1 MQCKEIELLIPF
13 YACDELDEPQ
23 RNAVAEHLTGCAACQ
38 GVLERERRLLEAMQ
52 AGRVEP
58 SAVLLAS
65 CRNELSD
72 ALDVTAPRHA
82 FWERLKA
89 AMRPPRWAFLH
100 PAWSAAMFLVV
111 GVVVGTQVPSLMNRP
126 RLPQGAPSAGDV
138 LVQGSSP
145 ISDLQNVSITG
156 INVLPGGDSGMPR
169 VELQLR
175 AEQPM
180 VVSGTLDDN
189 DVRRALTYVVQ
200 NNQRFDS
207 GLRLDAAELL
217 KTHSADAD
225 VREALCYAVQH
236 DRNPAV
242 RLKAMEA
249 LRGFG
254 QDPKVRQALIDVL
267 LKDEN
272 PGVRVEA
279 ITALRTIAEQGAGS
293 QDARLL
299 EVLRDRMQR
308 DPSTFVRM
316 QSAAA
321 VRQLEPR
328 ATY

>member
-1 MQCKEIELLIPF
+1 MRCKEIELLIPL
-13 YACDELDEPQ
+13 YACEELDEAQ
-23 RNAVAEHLTGCAACQ
+23 RSAVAEHLTACAACQ
-38 GVLERERRLLEAMQ
+38 GVLERERRLLEVVQ

-65 CRNELSD
+65 CRNELTD

-89 AMRPPRWAFLH
+89 VMRPPRWAFLH

-111 GVVVGTQVPSLMNRP
+111 GVVVGTQVPSIVNRP
-126 RLPQGAPSAGDV
+126 RLPQGPSAGDV
-138 LVQGSSP
+138 VVRESSP
-145 ISDLQNVSITG
+145 FSDLQNVSITG
-156 INVLPGGDSGMPR
+156 INVLPGGDSGAPR
-169 VELQLR
+169 VELQVR

-189 DVRRALTYVVQ
+189 DERRALTYVVQ

-207 GLRLDAAELL
+207 GLRLDATELL
-217 KTHSADAD
+217 KSHGADED

-267 LKDEN
+267 LKDDN
-272 PGVRVEA
+272 AGVRVEA
-279 ITALRTIAEQGAGS
+279 VTTLRAIAEQGAAS

>member
-1 MQCKEIELLIPF
+1 MLCKETELLIPL
-13 YACDELDEPQ
+13 YACEELDEAQ
-23 RNAVAEHLTGCAACQ
+23 RNAVAEHLAGCAACQ
-38 GVLERERRLLEAMQ
+38 GLLERERRLLEVMQ

-58 SAVLLAS
+58 SAVLLAN
-65 CRNELSD
+65 CRNELND
-72 ALDVTAPRHA
+72 ALDLTAQPRS
-82 FWERLKA
+82 FWQRLRA
-89 AMRPPRWAFLH
+89 VVQPPRWAFLH

-111 GVVVGTQVPSLMNRP
+111 GVVVGTQVPSWLNRP

-138 LVQGSSP
+138 VVQGSSP
-145 ISDLQNVSITG
+145 ISGLQNVSITG
-156 INVLPGGDSGMPR
+156 INVLPGESGAPR
-169 VELQLR
+169 VELQVWP
-175 AEQPM
+175 EQPIT
-180 VVSGTLDDN
+180 VSGTLDDN

-217 KTHSADAD
+217 KTRSADED
-225 VREALCYAVQH
+225 VRGALCYAALH

-242 RLKAMEA
+242 RLKALEA
-249 LRGFG
+249 LRSFG
-254 QDPKVRQALIDVL
+254 QDSKVRQVLIDVL
-267 LKDEN
+267 LKDDN

-279 ITALRTIAEQGAGS
+279 ITALRAIAEQGGAS